1 MKFCRHT
8 LLSLAAFTLLL
19 GVAVAQTPP
28 LPPPLPRPTVPQV
41 PVPPPPDVDGQ
52 SWVLM
57 DYATGQ
63 IIASKNP
70 DERRAPASL
79 TKVMTDYV
87 VSAEIAA
94 GHIHPDDMVTISE
107 HAWRAGGAG
116 TDGSTSFLKLGS
128 QVKLE
133 DLLKGMIVQS
143 GNDAA
148 IALAEHTAGSEQAF
162 VGLMNAYA
170 KQLGMVNTH
179 YSDASGYPV
188 DDHYSTA
195 RDIAIL
201 SRALIHDFPADYAI
215 SSVTEFEW
223 NGIKQ
228 QNRVTLLWRDP
239 TVDGVKTGYTAA
251 AGYCM
256 DASGYPV
263 DDHYST
269 ARDIAILSR
278 ALIHDFPADY
288 AISSVKEFEW
298 NGIKQQNRN
307 ALLWRDPAVDGIK
320 TGHTAAAGYCLDAS
334 AKHGDERMIAVVMGA
349 STDKGRADSAMALL
363 NYGFNFYE
371 THRLYDASKPLAT
384 PRLWKG
390 AANQLPIGVAEN
402 VLVTVK
408 RGDYDKLKAT
418 MDIPATLIAPYKKG
432 QQVGTLRIS
441 LAGQPVQTVPLIALA
456 DAPQG
461 GFFARLWDTILL
473 WFHGSKGDTEQA
485 PTGK

>member
-1 MKFCRHT
+1 MKFFRRT
-8 LLSLAAFTLLL
+8 LFPLAAFTLLL

-28 LPPPLPRPTVPQV
+28 LPAPIPRPVVPQV

-79 TKVMTDYV
+79 TKVMTEYV
-87 VSAEIAA
+87 VAAELAA
-94 GHIHPDDMVTISE
+94 GRIHANDMVTISE

-128 QVKLE
+128 QVNLE

-195 RDIAIL
+195 RDIATL
-201 SRALIHDFPADYAI
+201 TRALIHNFPDQYAVSKI
-215 SSVTEFEW
+215 KEFEW

-256 DASGYPV
+256 DAS
-263 DDHYST
+263 
-269 ARDIAILSR
+269 
-278 ALIHDFPADY
+278 
-288 AISSVKEFEW
+288 
-298 NGIKQQNRN
+298 
-307 ALLWRDPAVDGIK
+307 
-320 TGHTAAAGYCLDAS
+320 
-334 AKHGDERMIAVVMGA
+334 AKRGDERMIAVVMGA
-349 STDKGRADSAMALL
+349 SSERARADSAMALL

-418 MDIPATLIAPYKKG
+418 MDIPATLIAPYRKG
-432 QQVGTLRIS
+432 QQIGTLRIS

-473 WFHGSKGDTEQA
+473 WFHGSKGNTEQA
-485 PTGK
+485 PATK